1 MLRCVYEQDNMMIY
15 KAVLPPVGVNTY
27 LLYMQDHLFV
37 IDPGIT
43 SAELPEMV
51 GRSYQDLSIVITHSH
66 FDHIAGID
74 DFDHAEILITQA
86 ALPGL
91 YDPAI
96 NLSGDLGGGMMI
108 IKNKNTRILSLG
120 ENTIHGCSFQVMIFP
135 GHTQGDSVFDFG
147 PFLFTGDFIFSDS
160 IGRTDFRFSNHDAM
174 KQSIKKFKNY
184 LSKKQPSD
192 LILPGHMN
200 VCTVEELLDQNPFL
214 SLY

>member
-1 MLRCVYEQDNMMIY
+1 MLRCVYQQDDQIIY
-15 KAVLPPVGVNTY
+15 KVVLPPVGVNTY
-27 LLYMQDHLFV
+27 LLYIQDHLFV
-37 IDPGIT
+37 IDPGIG
-43 SAELPEMV
+43 SVELPKTV
-51 GRSYQDLSIVITHSH
+51 GRSYRDLAIVITHSH

-74 DFDHAEILITQA
+74 EFDHAEILITQS

-91 YDPAI
+91 YNPTI

-120 ENTIHGCSFQVMIFP
+120 QNTIHNCSFQVMNFP

-147 PFLFTGDFIFSDS
+147 SFLFTGDFVFCAS
-160 IGRTDFRFSNHDAM
+160 IGRTDFKFSNHDTM
-174 KQSIKKFKNY
+174 KQSLAKFKKY

-200 VCTVEELLDQNPFL
+200 VCTVEELLDMNPFL
-214 SLY
+214 TLY